1 MLCLALAATAL
12 LPASSQAAPM
22 IEPWGLHLEYID
34 RSVKPG
40 DDFYEFANGLW
51 TKQAEIPADR
61 SYSGAWL
68 DSNLRSDERLRA
80 IVAELHG
87 RADLTAEGVKL
98 RDLYDAYM
106 DSVRIEADG
115 LKPIENDLA
124 AIAALKTHEDVA
136 RTMCQPTLRLG
147 GRWWGGPALGGL
159 FTIWIVPDDK
169 DPNRY
174 VLEFRQGGLGLPDRE
189 YYLRED
195 KELEE
200 TREAYKKYLAGTLV
214 ALGVDKADAARR
226 AAAVYALEHEIAAAQ
241 WSGEEARDVDKAYNP
256 MTIPELKSL
265 APDYPWEA
273 AITALGVSLK
283 AGGADRIVLI
293 REKSAFP
300 PIAKQFAKTPIPVW
314 RDYLSVRLVHAF
326 ADYLPRDIQDADF
339 AFFGRTLQGSAQ
351 QTDRTTRGV
360 RLLDGRMG
368 EALGKIYVA
377 KYFPPEAKAKVRAL
391 VDNLLIAFEEGLK
404 SLDWMTE
411 ETRAKAAEKRKQI
424 VVKVGYP
431 DHWLD
436 YTSLAVDRDDLVG
449 TIKNANAFDWRREVD
464 RIDKPVDKTE
474 WWMSPP
480 TVNAYYNEK
489 ANEIVFPAGMLQ
501 PPHFDLEADDAVNY
515 GGIGGVIGHEISH
528 AFDDQGSK
536 YDGAGVLRNWWTDE
550 DRRRFEERTVELV
563 RQYDAYE
570 ALPGLNVKGQLT
582 LGENIGDLSGLTIA
596 HKAYRISLG
605 GKEAPVLDGLT
616 GDQRFYLANAQSWR
630 SMVRDEMMRQRTL
643 SNPHSPHMFRV
654 NGAVRNDDGWYE
666 AFPEISKDDRY
677 YLPPEQRVR
686 LW

>member
-1 MLCLALAATAL
+1 
-12 LPASSQAAPM
+12 M

-174 VLEFRQGGLGLPDRE
+174 VLEFRQGGLGLPGRD

-300 PIAKQFAKTPIPVW
+300 LIAKQFAKTPIPVW

-339 AFFGRTLQGSAQ
+339 AFFGTMLQGSAQ